1 MGIFLMATGN
11 RSAQETNILREV
23 NKFIVTAGG
32 PIIIKGRNG
41 FEIRDVSS
49 LVEDPLGDRSAADLI
64 FSTSSGANYK
74 ISCKQYNP
82 INFAGAGLKS
92 FADDIEMKLWMN
104 NVLRKVAT
112 ELNSYI
118 KPYKDQ
124 AMSRIGDY
132 LIADIQ
138 KNSLNAPLDKS
149 TQEKIK
155 NEYDKILSVTI
166 PDVYIK
172 IPDSMRMDIFTAS
185 NVGGPI
191 NYYILNGT
199 AGSFSADVQSKTI
212 IINDCDILSTKQMV
226 NYGETLYLVIRKRR
240 ADQLFSLKDSRG
252 NFLRNKDG
260 FLRIFSKSL
269 SKSDIGARVQI
280 REKEQLPQK
289 LKDAIIQGTTVKTT
303 NATAKSIILDVA

>member
-1 MGIFLMATGN
+1 MPAGN

-23 NKFIVTAGG
+23 NKFITSTGG
-32 PIIIKGRNG
+32 PVAIKGRNG
-41 FEIRDVSS
+41 FQIKDIVS
-49 LVEDPLGDRSAADLI
+49 LVEDPLGDASAADLI
-64 FSTSSGANYK
+64 VSDSSGTKYK

-104 NVLRKVAT
+104 KVLRKVAT

-118 KPYKDQ
+118 KPHKDKI
-124 AMSRIGDY
+124 MDRIGGY

-149 TQEKIK
+149 TEEKIK
-155 NEYDKILSVTI
+155 NEYDKLLSLVI

-172 IPDSMRMDIFTAS
+172 IPDSMRLEIFTAA

-191 NYYILNGT
+191 NYYILNGS
-199 AGSFSADVQSKTI
+199 ANSFSTDPQAKTI
-212 IINDCDILSTKQMV
+212 TINDCDILSTNKMV
-226 NYGETLYLVIRKRR
+226 KSGETLYLVIRKRR
-240 ADQLFSLKDSRG
+240 ADQLFTLKDNRG

-280 REKEQLPQK
+280 REKEQLPKK
-289 LKDAIIQGTTVKTT
+289 LKDAIIQGTSVKTT
-303 NATAKSIILDVA
+303 ITTAKSIILDVA